1 MSKTTRILLVEK
13 SAEFRT
19 SLAGL
24 LGKQL
29 GMQVIGQAKT
39 TKQAISLTVELK
51 PDLVLLDINLPGT
64 GLSDICTSLRAENQ
78 KLKIIVMTEEESE
91 DEVFAALASGS
102 DGYCRKVLQ
111 KKLIIAGIQTVVTGD
126 FWLDPSIAKKVIKT
140 VDQKVSRYQAA
151 GNRNS
156 NPSDGDDEDLSSREI
171 EVLDLVAT
179 GLSNVQ
185 IAEKLEISAETVK
198 THIRHIMRKLVV
210 KDRTQA
216 AVKALRQGLI

>member
-13 SAEFRT
+13 STEFRA

-24 LGKQL
+24 LAKQL
-29 GMQVIGQAKT
+29 GMQVVGQAKT
-39 TKQAISLTVELK
+39 TKQAINLTVELK

-64 GLSDICTSLRAENQ
+64 GLSSVCTSLRAENQ

-111 KKLIIAGIQTVVTGD
+111 KKLIMAGIQTVVTGD
-126 FWLDPSIAKKVIKT
+126 FWLDPSIAKRVIKT
-140 VDQKVSRYQAA
+140 VDQRVSRYQAA

-156 NPSDGDDEDLSSREI
+156 NPSDDEDLSSREI

-185 IAEKLEISAETVK
+185 IAEELEISAETVK

>member
-19 SLAGL
+19 TLAAL
-24 LGKQL
+24 LAKQL
-29 GMQVIGQAKT
+29 GVQIVGHAKT
-39 TKQAISLTVELK
+39 TKQAVQLVSELK
-51 PDLVLLDINLPGT
+51 PDLVLLDITLPGA
-64 GLSDICTSLRAENQ
+64 GLSSMCSMMRDENQ
-78 KLKIIVMTEEESE
+78 KLKIIVMTDGESE
-91 DEVFAALASGS
+91 DEIFAALAAGS

-111 KKLIIAGIQTVVTGD
+111 KKLITTGIQTALNGD
-126 FWLDPSIAKKVIKT
+126 FWLDPGIAKKVLKT
-140 VDQKVSRYQAA
+140 VDQRVSRYQAA
-151 GNRNS
+151 GNRNL
-156 NPSDGDDEDLSSREI
+156 NPRDDEDLSSREI

-185 IAEKLEISAETVK
+185 IAEELDISAETVK